1 MDAHERKFAS
11 LSMTTIKSLKQK
23 KRAIK
28 STLTVNGLPTG
39 VVEKQYDN
47 TSKIL
52 RVTRYDFHN
61 PQFQLQVR
69 QNSTSMIKSLRRG
82 FLFSSSNQRYQI
94 KNNKKKRQKVLCR
107 LKEKHP

>member
-1 MDAHERKFAS
+1 MDAHEKKFAS

-23 KRAIK
+23 QKDAKK

-47 TSKIL
+47 TSTIS
-52 RVTRYDFHN
+52 RITRYDFHN

-69 QNSTSMIKSLRRG
+69 QNTTMIKSLRRG
-82 FLFSSSNQRYQI
+82 FLF
-94 KNNKKKRQKVLCR
+94 
-107 LKEKHP
+107 